1 MKEFISKNYQLISL
15 IIGTILYIVL
25 GKVIA
30 YIVTISVG
38 IFIFWGKATEKVELY
53 NFDLLIYIL
62 YTIFSILFLL
72 VFKTDV
78 SINLVIVLGLMI
90 LVSYFINDK
99 VKI

>member
-62 YTIFSILFLL
+62 YTIFSILFLF

-90 LVSYFINDK
+90 LVSYFIKNK